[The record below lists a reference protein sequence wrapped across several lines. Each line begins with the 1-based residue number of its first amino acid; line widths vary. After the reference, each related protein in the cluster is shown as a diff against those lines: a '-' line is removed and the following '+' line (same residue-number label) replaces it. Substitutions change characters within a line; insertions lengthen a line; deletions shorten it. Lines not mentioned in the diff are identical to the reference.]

1 MYVEYVD
8 ALIHPDKYPNTY
20 DDHAYSQLITEA
32 AVDCYRSFHYNGF
45 AIDSKQ
51 MCKVTFAYSL
61 LSKSGRDME
70 TLYRPRIYLDF
81 ETREAHVIQHT
92 NILDLDREEFIR
104 FPYIIKE
111 TTRFWAE
118 QWDGRSEDDDWDYFT
133 IGFSFPNVLVPEKEV
148 EPHE

>member
-1 MYVEYVD
+1 MYID
-8 ALIHPDKYPNTY
+8 ALVHPD
-20 DDHAYSQLITEA
+20 AYSAAYSDHTYSGLIAEA
-32 AVDCYRSFHYNGF
+32 AADCFRSFHYNGF
-45 AIDSKQ
+45 IINSSQMSKAI
-51 MCKVTFAYSL
+51 FAYGL

-133 IGFSFPNVLVPEKEV
+133 VGFSFPNVLVPEKEGEV
-148 EPHE
+148 NE